1 MLSGDKTLSNTNE
14 IQSVEELFKSL
25 EQLMPLKKKQE
36 QSKGIYKFS
45 EAEEALWSEV
55 AIKTTRYLEKSENLN
70 PLTELANQDLS
81 REEQKQK
88 LDLMFTIDM
97 GIRAKVLKKSSDEF
111 PNPLYEMIFHADVSV
126 GNIQTKTPQVVS
138 ILRYLLRNLDLKYL
152 QNMLRAEPE
161 SGMKI
166 SALQQAFD
174 RGNREL
180 AGVIFEALAQ
190 TTGEKIKLLKSIK
203 QAVQPNIFPFLITRF
218 CNFEVE
224 TKLLKRAQEGKAQD
238 FEAIFKCNLH
248 MVTPEIWRY
257 EISVLRGVSKV
268 FGELELTL
276 RNEKLEEL
284 KKAVE
289 KLDNSYTDES
299 VKKAIESLT
308 EILDTIS
315 PDSRVNLNVAIEKYK
330 IRKNLLGLILEKG
343 NVSLAKRLID
353 LGVNVNLG
361 DHEGE
366 MPLHFAVKKG
376 SLEVVKKLVAAGADV
391 NVCNK
396 KMESPLYIA
405 SDYGKFEIVKVL
417 LSSGA
422 LVNQPYGE
430 QKGTPLQ
437 RAASRGY
444 SNIVREL
451 IEFGADVSIEN
462 NVKNTALHYAAVSG
476 KIDIIKQLIAAGEDI
491 NHRGYDNS
499 SALVMA
505 IKNKCFDA
513 AKFLME
519 AGADVNL
526 RNQHSDSPLFYAIAN
541 CANDLVIL
549 LIQKGALITEIEI
562 REAEQKEQ
570 QLKRQNTLTTGSFFE
585 ITNILKILKDPKDL
599 QAQLAFAISL
609 ATKTDP
615 LSSSFLG
622 AFSDDAKAKIMD
634 FAKGISEIV
643 MEHVNKT
650 IKPDAQAPE
659 RQL

>member
-1 MLSGDKTLSNTNE
+1 MLSGDKTLSSTNE

-25 EQLMPLKKKQE
+25 DLLLPLKKKQE
-36 QSKGIYKFS
+36 QSKGTYKFS

-55 AIKTTRYLEKSENLN
+55 VIKTTRYLEKSENLN
-70 PLTELANQDLS
+70 PLTELATQDLS
-81 REEQKQK
+81 RQEQKQK
-88 LDLMFTIDM
+88 LDLLFTIDM
-97 GIRAKVLKKSSDEF
+97 GIRSKTLKKSSDEF
-111 PNPLYEMIFHADVSV
+111 PNPLYEMIFHADISV
-126 GNIQTKTPQVVS
+126 GDIQTKTPQVISV
-138 ILRYLLRNLDLKYL
+138 LRYLRINLDLKYF

-166 SALQQAFD
+166 SALQHAFD

-203 QAVQPNIFPFLITRF
+203 QDIQPNIFPFLITRF

-224 TKLLKRAQEGKAQD
+224 KKLLKRAQKGKYED
-238 FEAIFKCNLH
+238 FEAIFKYNLH
-248 MVTPEIWRY
+248 MVTPEIWKPK
-257 EISVLRGVSKV
+257 ISELKRTSKI
-268 FGELELTL
+268 FGELESAFE
-276 RNEKLEEL
+276 NEKLEKLIKACEEL
-284 KKAVE
+284 MY
-289 KLDNSYTDES
+289 SYTDENI
-299 VKKAIESLT
+299 KKAIESLT
-308 EILDTIS
+308 KILDTIS
-315 PDSRVNLNVAIEKYK
+315 PDSRVNLNSIVE
-330 IRKNLLGLILEKG
+330 RDFGRNRLLGL
-343 NVSLAKRLID
+343 VSKKKTLDIAIKLIN
-353 LGVNVNLG
+353 LGVNVNLA
-361 DHEGE
+361 DKDGE
-366 MPLHFAVKKG
+366 TPLHLAVKNG
-376 SLEVVKKLVAAGADV
+376 SLELVKMLIAAGADV
-391 NVCNK
+391 NFCNNAK
-396 KMESPLYIA
+396 HSPLYIA
-405 SDYGKFEIVKVL
+405 SGYEHFEIVKVL

-526 RNQHSDSPLFYAIAN
+526 RNQHSDSPLCYAIAN

-549 LIQKGALITEIEI
+549 LIQKGASITEIEI

-599 QAQLAFAISL
+599 QAQFAFAISL

-634 FAKGISEIV
+634 LAKSISEIV
-643 MEHVNKT
+643 MEHLNKT